1 MVIEQT
7 IVDFSKHLDISEGFK
22 KDDLMEFF
30 NENKIESSLN
40 LLINNNMLF
49 EEDGV
54 FYFDEDVIDQFNAQ
68 MNNLNG
74 EDEESI
80 DDLDKSE
87 SLKSD
92 FIQIEGKESLLLKP
106 ANVLSKEDVSIQQ
119 ETEENSIKYSKSKTL
134 DDFNDKSD
142 MVSDFE
148 SKLSMV
154 REKSEKNIDNSKY
167 WIHKT
172 DFSIL
177 EDIHKLNQIGS
188 EKPKSKYIKEIKPD
202 DYILLIVNN
211 RGHLDFFGLTKV
223 DEIINIEKRD
233 NSDFYNY
240 YKSNI
245 QLKLKS
251 IRYFNNPIVGAD
263 IDNELSFI
271 EKNKKISSYLKTDY
285 KEITK
290 EDFKKIIKHGHF
302 IKSFPAY
309 FDNVDLNLK
318 EFLMN
323 SILYL
328 YNNLK
333 NKQKSELIEIKVF
346 LQKLQEFIAKL
357 GVKLDYEYLV
367 EFYSWNAIELE
378 FTHVPYRD
386 PDKAIPLYDTRGK
399 KKEYAYIDLK

>member
-1 MVIEQT
+1 MIEQT
-7 IVDFSKHLDISEGFK
+7 IVDLSEHIDISEGFK
-22 KDDLMEFF
+22 KEDLEDFF

-40 LLINNNMLF
+40 LLIENNLLF
-49 EEDGV
+49 EEEGN
-54 FYFDEDVIDQFNAQ
+54 FYFDEEVIDQFNAQ
-68 MNNLNG
+68 MDNLN
-74 EDEESI
+74 DEEVNS
-80 DDLDKSE
+80 DSDKQESSE
-87 SLKSD
+87 SD
-92 FIQIEGKESLLLKP
+92 YIQEENESLNTKSKE
-106 ANVLSKEDVSIQQ
+106 VLSISDISIQH
-119 ETEENSIKYSKSKTL
+119 ETEENTIKYSKSKTL
-134 DDFNDKSD
+134 DDFTDKSD
-142 MVSDFE
+142 KPTDFE

-154 REKSEKNIDNSKY
+154 REKSEKNVDNSRY

-188 EKPKSKYIKEIKPD
+188 EKPKSKYIKEIKPN

-233 NSDFYNY
+233 NSDFYKY
-240 YKSNI
+240 YKSDI

-263 IDNELSFI
+263 IDNELSFV
-271 EKNKKISSYLKTDY
+271 EKNKKISSYIKTDY
-285 KEITK
+285 KEIPK
-290 EDFKKIIKHGHF
+290 DDFKKIMKYGHF

-309 FDNVDLNLK
+309 FDSVDLNLK

-346 LQKLQEFIAKL
+346 LQKLQEFVAKL

>member
-1 MVIEQT
+1 MLIEQT
-7 IVDFSKHLDISEGFK
+7 IVDFSQHIDISKKFK
-22 KDDLMEFF
+22 KEDLIEFF

-40 LLINNNMLF
+40 LLLDNNLLF
-49 EEDGV
+49 ENDGD
-54 FYFDEDVIDQFNAQ
+54 FYFDENVINQFNNQ
-68 MNNLNG
+68 MNNFKEEDIKLIDDSVEHEIENNDYIPQENNEYPVKNEFSSKNDDLISQ
-74 EDEESI
+74 EDE
-80 DDLDKSE
+80 
-87 SLKSD
+87 
-92 FIQIEGKESLLLKP
+92 
-106 ANVLSKEDVSIQQ
+106 NY
-119 ETEENSIKYSKSKTL
+119 IKYSKSKTL
-134 DDFNDKSD
+134 DDFNDKLNIH
-142 MVSDFE
+142 SDFK
-148 SKLSMV
+148 SKLASV
-154 REKSEKNIDNSKY
+154 KNKSNIENQSKY

-172 DFSIL
+172 EFSIL
-177 EDIHKLNQIGS
+177 EDIHKLKQIGS
-188 EKPKSKYIKEIKPD
+188 EKPKSKFIKEVKPN

-233 NSDFYNY
+233 NSDFYKY
-240 YKSNI
+240 YKSDI

-251 IRYFNNPIVGAD
+251 IRYFNNPIVGAE

-271 EKNKKISSYLKTDY
+271 ENNKKISAYLKTDY
-285 KEITK
+285 KEIPK
-290 EDFKKIIKHGHF
+290 EDFNKIRRYGHF

-318 EFLMN
+318 EFIMN
-323 SILYL
+323 SINYL

-346 LQKLQEFIAKL
+346 LRKLTEFINTL
-357 GVKLDYEYLV
+357 GVKVDYDYIV

>member
-1 MVIEQT
+1 MIEQT
-7 IVDFSKHLDISEGFK
+7 IVDLSEHIDISEGFK
-22 KDDLMEFF
+22 KEDLEDFF

-40 LLINNNMLF
+40 LLIENNLLF
-49 EEDGV
+49 EEEGN
-54 FYFDEDVIDQFNAQ
+54 FYFDEEVIDQFNAQ
-68 MNNLNG
+68 MDNLN
-74 EDEESI
+74 DEEVNS
-80 DDLDKSE
+80 DSDKQESSE
-87 SLKSD
+87 SDS
-92 FIQIEGKESLLLKP
+92 IQEENEPLNTRSKE
-106 ANVLSKEDVSIQQ
+106 VLSISDISIQH
-119 ETEENSIKYSKSKTL
+119 ETEENTIKYSKSKTL
-134 DDFNDKSD
+134 DDFADKSD
-142 MVSDFE
+142 KPADFE

-154 REKSEKNIDNSKY
+154 REKSEKNVDNSRY

-188 EKPKSKYIKEIKPD
+188 EKPKSKYIKEIKPN

-233 NSDFYNY
+233 NSDFYKY
-240 YKSNI
+240 YKSDI

-263 IDNELSFI
+263 IDNELSFV
-271 EKNKKISSYLKTDY
+271 EKNKKISSYIKTDY
-285 KEITK
+285 KEIPK
-290 EDFKKIIKHGHF
+290 DDFKKIMKHGHF

-309 FDNVDLNLK
+309 FDSVDLNLK

-346 LQKLQEFIAKL
+346 LQKLQEFVAKL

>member
-1 MVIEQT
+1 MIEQT
-7 IVDFSKHLDISEGFK
+7 IVDLSEHIDISEGFK
-22 KDDLMEFF
+22 KEDLEDFF

-40 LLINNNMLF
+40 LLMQNDLLF
-49 EEDGV
+49 EEGGT
-54 FYFDEDVIDQFNAQ
+54 FYFDEEVIDQFNAQ
-68 MNNLNG
+68 MDNLN
-74 EDEESI
+74 DEEVNS
-80 DDLDKSE
+80 DSDKQESSE
-87 SLKSD
+87 SDS
-92 FIQIEGKESLLLKP
+92 IQEENESLNTKSKE
-106 ANVLSKEDVSIQQ
+106 VLSISDISIQH
-119 ETEENSIKYSKSKTL
+119 ETEENTIKYSKSKTL
-134 DDFNDKSD
+134 DDFADKSN
-142 MVSDFE
+142 MPTDFE

-154 REKSEKNIDNSKY
+154 REKSEKNVDNSRY

-188 EKPKSKYIKEIKPD
+188 EKPKSKYIKEIKPN

-233 NSDFYNY
+233 NSDFYKY
-240 YKSNI
+240 YKSDI

-263 IDNELSFI
+263 IDNELSFV
-271 EKNKKISSYLKTDY
+271 EKNKKISSYIKTDY
-285 KEITK
+285 KEIPK
-290 EDFKKIIKHGHF
+290 DDFKKIMKYGHF

-309 FDNVDLNLK
+309 FDSIDLNLK

-346 LQKLQEFIAKL
+346 LQKLQEFVAKL